1 MKCTNCGSKVKKG
14 TKFCNNCGAEIII
27 EETINEKTESSA
39 NGLSKK
45 MIIIGIAI
53 VIGVALIASVVTGI
67 IVKNIDRN
75 TMKNGKITLSKLE
88 KELNKT
94 SSELEKNKSELA
106 SVNEQLKT
114 QKKKI
119 KPIKDIYDKS
129 LASGEYEV
137 GTDLEPGIYHFV
149 YKTKE
154 KDGWGDYIYVT
165 HKGSKGTE
173 KTLGGTKFDF
183 RAEGKENGQ
192 AVSLKLVAGDKVFLD
207 GEMEGSFEAAKQ

>member
-1 MKCTNCGSKVKKG
+1 MKCANCGSKVKKG
-14 TKFCNNCGAEIII
+14 TKFCNNCGAEIVV
-27 EETINEKTESSA
+27 EETQNEKNENSV

-45 MIIIGIAI
+45 MILIGVAI
-53 VIGVALIASVVTGI
+53 VVGVALIASVITGI

-75 TMKNGKITLSKLE
+75 TMKNGEITLSKLE
-88 KELNKT
+88 KELDKT
-94 SSELEKNKSELA
+94 SSKLEKNKSELA
-106 SVNEQLKT
+106 SVNEQLKS

-173 KTLGGTKFDF
+173 ETLGGTKYDF
-183 RAEGKENGQ
+183 RVEAKDNGQ

-207 GEMEGSFEAAKQ
+207 GEMDGTFEAAK